1 MLRSNSRKSSLPWVR
16 TMALRRTLNLM
27 LGQAL
32 WAVACGSVLA
42 LAGCTISQ
50 LATPP
55 LSAHADDM
63 RAIRA
68 ARYAQ
73 NEAIAVGDA
82 DGTAAFWTDD
92 VAIRRGLGP
101 LIVGREGYRQLF
113 VTDPSTIYVRT
124 PSAVEVSDQWPLAF
138 ETGEWSGH
146 PGSAGAPTII
156 GGRYSA
162 QWVKR
167 NGRWL
172 IRAEVFVALT
182 CSAVG
187 CTWPAAP

>member
-1 MLRSNSRKSSLPWVR
+1 MNSARGWILP
-16 TMALRRTLNLM
+16 AL
-27 LGQAL
+27 
-32 WAVACGSVLA
+32 ACGVA
-42 LAGCTISQ
+42 FAVAGCTKS
-50 LATPP
+50 LMTAPAP
-55 LSAHADDM
+55 AAHAADAQ
-63 RAIRA
+63 AIRA
-68 ARYAQ
+68 ARHAQ

-92 VAIRRGLGP
+92 VVIRRGLGP
-101 LIVGREGYRQLF
+101 LIVGREAYRQLF
-113 VTDPSTIYVRT
+113 VTDPATIYVRT

-146 PGSAGAPTII
+146 PGSAGAPAVI

-187 CTWPAAP
+187 CSWPAAP

>member
-1 MLRSNSRKSSLPWVR
+1 MAIRRFTTWGLGNSRR
-16 TMALRRTLNLM
+16 A
-27 LGQAL
+27 GA
-32 WAVACGSVLA
+32 WAVAFAV
-42 LAGCTISQ
+42 AGCTGTVMT
-50 LATPP
+50 TPAP
-55 LSAHADDM
+55 SVHAADVQ
-63 RAIRA
+63 AIRA
-68 ARYAQ
+68 ARFAQ

-82 DGTAAFWTDD
+82 DGTAAFWTED
-92 VAIRRGLGP
+92 VVIRRGLGP
-101 LIVGREGYRQLF
+101 LVVGREGYRQLF
-113 VTDPSTIYVRT
+113 VSDPAVIYVRMPT
-124 PSAVEVSDQWPLAF
+124 AVEVSDQWPLAF

-146 PGSAGAPTII
+146 PGSAGAPAVI

-187 CTWPAAP
+187 CTFPATP

>member
-1 MLRSNSRKSSLPWVR
+1 MASHRSVTAFVRGALP
-16 TMALRRTLNLM
+16 TLAFALVFT
-27 LGQAL
+27 A
-32 WAVACGSVLA
+32 AAC
-42 LAGCTISQ
+42 TTTPT
-50 LATPP
+50 TPP
-55 LSAHADDM
+55 AHAADQE
-63 RAIRA
+63 AIRS

-92 VAIRRGLGP
+92 VVIRRGLGP

-124 PSAVEVSDQWPLAF
+124 PREIEVSEQWPLAF

-146 PGSAGAPTII
+146 AGSAGAPAVI

-182 CSAVG
+182 CAAVG
-187 CTWPAAP
+187 CSFPAAP

>member
-1 MLRSNSRKSSLPWVR
+1 MAFPRAMNSARGWILP
-16 TMALRRTLNLM
+16 AL
-27 LGQAL
+27 
-32 WAVACGSVLA
+32 VCGVV
-42 LAGCTISQ
+42 LAGCTNS
-50 LATPP
+50 LTTAPAA
-55 LSAHADDM
+55 SAHATDAQ
-63 RAIRA
+63 AIRT
-68 ARYAQ
+68 ARHAQ

-92 VAIRRGLGP
+92 VVIRRGLGP
-101 LIVGREGYRQLF
+101 LIVGREAYRQLF
-113 VTDPSTIYVRT
+113 VTDPATIYVRT

-146 PGSAGAPTII
+146 PGSAGAPAVI

-187 CTWPAAP
+187 CSWPAAP

>member
-1 MLRSNSRKSSLPWVR
+1 MTGHRSVTAFARG
-16 TMALRRTLNLM
+16 ARR
-27 LGQAL
+27 AP
-32 WAVACGSVLA
+32 AFAIVLA
-42 LAGCTISQ
+42 MAACTS
-50 LATPP
+50 TPTTVP
-55 LSAHADDM
+55 VAPAQAADQ
-63 RAIRA
+63 AAVRA

-73 NEAIAVGDA
+73 NEAIAVGDV

-92 VAIRRGLGP
+92 VVIRRGLGA
-101 LIVGREGYRQLF
+101 LVVGREGYRQLF

-124 PSAVEVSDQWPLAF
+124 PTAIEVSEQWPFAF
-138 ETGEWSGH
+138 ETGAWSGH
-146 PGSAGAPTII
+146 LGSAAAPAVI

-182 CSAVG
+182 CAAVG
-187 CTWPAAP
+187 CSFPAVP

>member
-1 MLRSNSRKSSLPWVR
+1 MRLSVTSFVR
-16 TMALRRTLNLM
+16 DTVRAGAYTVAL
-27 LGQAL
+27 
-32 WAVACGSVLA
+32 AV
-42 LAGCTISQ
+42 AGCTGASIT
-50 LATPP
+50 TPVP
-55 LSAHADDM
+55 STHPADEQ
-63 RAIRA
+63 AIRV

-73 NEAIAVGDA
+73 NEAIAVNDA

-92 VAIRRGLGP
+92 VVIRRGLGP
-101 LIVGREGYRQLF
+101 LVVGREAYRQLF
-113 VTDPSTIYVRT
+113 VGDPMIYVRT
-124 PSAVEVSDQWPLAF
+124 PTAIEVSDQWPLAF

-146 PGSAGAPTII
+146 PGSAGAPAVIK
-156 GGRYSA
+156 GRYSA

-187 CTWPAAP
+187 CSLPATP

>member
-1 MLRSNSRKSSLPWVR
+1 MTLPR
-16 TMALRRTLNLM
+16 AFGSPRRRTLRAAA
-27 LGQAL
+27 GAAL
-32 WAVACGSVLA
+32 LA
-42 LAGCTISQ
+42 LSGCTAAS
-50 LATPP
+50 LTAPAP
-55 LSAHADDM
+55 GEHAADVQ
-63 RAIRA
+63 AIRS

-92 VAIRRGLGP
+92 VVIRRGLGP
-101 LIVGREGYRQLF
+101 LVVGREAYRQLF
-113 VTDPSTIYVRT
+113 VGDQAIVYVRLPT
-124 PSAVEVSDQWPLAF
+124 AIEVSEQWPLAF
-138 ETGEWSGH
+138 ETGEWAGH
-146 PGSAGAPTII
+146 PGSAGAPAVI

-187 CTWPAAP
+187 CASPATP